1 MGHLE
6 YTGVSSPVVENGI
19 ITGFVDVWNG
29 GRKFPVEIASI
40 GINIAFY

>member
-40 GINIAFY
+40 GIT